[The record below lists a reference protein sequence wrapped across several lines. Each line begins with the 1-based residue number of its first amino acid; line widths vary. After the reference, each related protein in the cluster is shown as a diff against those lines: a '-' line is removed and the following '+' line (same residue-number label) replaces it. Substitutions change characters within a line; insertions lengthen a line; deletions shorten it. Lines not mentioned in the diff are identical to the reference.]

1 MKDWKRVLWNW
12 RARGRMGLTI
22 HALATICQRP
32 PQDIIREIKRS
43 PANQITLS
51 HCYAIKG
58 PVFHFNPYNDQG
70 RFRSS
75 KVWQEVYETLR
86 RWPWPE
92 FKGIMHG
99 VGCKTMTLRTP
110 KSLLREP

>member
-43 PANQITLS
+43 PTNQITLS
-51 HCYAIKG
+51 HCYEVGG
-58 PVFHFNPYNDQG
+58 PVFHFRLDNYRG
-70 RFRSS
+70 RRPS
-75 KVWQEVYETLR
+75 KTWQEVYETLR

-92 FKGIMHG
+92 FKGIMRG
-99 VGCKTMTLRTP
+99 VGCKTMTLWAP